1 LLRSWLAWL
10 GLAVAMGVGLAMV
23 HADHSFGQPQHN
35 IVLILT
41 DDEDV
46 EIHASMRK
54 TRVLLGERGTTFEN
68 FFVTSSLCCPSRAS
82 ILRGQYPH
90 NTQIMGNRPP
100 SGGFETFR
108 ALGHEE
114 STIATWLEA
123 AGYHTAFFGKYLNG
137 YRMVDGVP
145 PGWNDWFAGGPFG
158 YFGFA
163 YNLNENGE
171 VVRYGR
177 RSQDFMT
184 DVLSRKATEV
194 IQRAAESRQPF
205 FLYVAPFAPHG
216 PASFAPRHEN
226 LFRRVRLP
234 RRPAFNEPDVS
245 DKPSFIRS
253 LPPLARGHEWARPA
267 WMSNHYRDRLRS
279 LQSVDDMVATI
290 VNTLGETGLLDETY
304 IFYTSDNGFHMGEHR
319 LPAFKG
325 TAYEEDIRV
334 PMVVLGPGVPVG
346 KRVEAI
352 GLNIDLA
359 PTFAEIAGA
368 EPPGFVDGRSLL
380 PLLDDPDQPWRQSF
394 LIEHGE
400 LGLQELLPGGSFEA
414 VRTARWTYVEH
425 RYGERELYDLDRDPY
440 QLENLAEHADPSLVD
455 ELSLR
460 LAELSGCAGS
470 TCRAL
475 EDLPIVAAQPRR
487 IAPATQ

>member
-1 LLRSWLAWL
+1 MAL
-10 GLAVAMGVGLAMV
+10 GVGLAMV
-23 HADHSFGQPQHN
+23 HADHRFGQPQRN

-46 EIHASMRK
+46 EIHVSMRK
-54 TRVLLGERGTTFEN
+54 TRALLEERGTTFEN

-90 NTQIMGNRPP
+90 NTQILGNRLPL
-100 SGGFETFR
+100 GGFEKFR

-114 STIATWLEA
+114 FTIATWLEA
-123 AGYHTAFFGKYLNG
+123 AGYHTGLIGKYLNG
-137 YRMVDGVP
+137 YRMADGVP
-145 PGWNDWFAGGPFG
+145 PGWDDWFAGGPYG

-171 VVRYGR
+171 VVRYR
-177 RSQDFMT
+177 RRPQDFMT

-194 IQRAAESRQPF
+194 IQRAAESGQPL

-216 PASFAPRHEN
+216 PASFAPRHEKR
-226 LFRRVRLP
+226 FPRAWLP
-234 RRPAFNEPDVS
+234 RRPAFDERDVS

-253 LPPLARGHEWARPA
+253 LPPLARGHKWARPA
-267 WMSNHYRDRLRS
+267 WMSAHYRDRLRS
-279 LQSVDDMVATI
+279 LQSVDDMVAAI
-290 VNTLGETGLLDETY
+290 VSALEETGLLDETY

-325 TAYEEDIRV
+325 TAYEEDVRV
-334 PMVVLGPGVPVG
+334 PMVVRGPGVPAG
-346 KRVEAI
+346 KRIQAI
-352 GLNIDLA
+352 GLNVDLA

-368 EPPGFVDGRSLL
+368 EAPELVDGRSLL
-380 PLLDDPDQPWRQSF
+380 PLLDDSDQPWRQSF
-394 LIEHGE
+394 LIEHGQIE
-400 LGLQELLPGGSFEA
+400 PQGVLPGGSFEA
-414 VRTARWTYVEH
+414 IRTARWTYVE
-425 RYGERELYDLDRDPY
+425 YGNGERELYDLDRDRY
-440 QLENLAEHADPSLVD
+440 QLDNLAERADPSLVD

-470 TCRAL
+470 TCRTL
-475 EDLPIVAAQPRR
+475 EDLSIAAGQPHG
-487 IAPATQ
+487 IAPTTQ